1 MRFKFNRK
9 YTQIA
14 VYAIIVIVISGV
26 LLFCLSSAP
35 EAGQIFDLIGGAVA
49 PIIWGVVIAYLLNP
63 GVDFFRFRVFKK
75 QSQHSDSPKIRR
87 LFKNLSILIVFV
99 ITLGALAG
107 LVILIAPQLFQSVS
121 GLVTNFDVYSANFM
135 NWAKTTFANIPQIV
149 EILENPIAQ
158 IETFL
163 TNMWADFSPQIL
175 DFGTKIGGS
184 LLSFVLGF
192 KDFII
197 GFIIAVYFISSKSML
212 KAQAKKILFAFLRN
226 NTAQRVIEVSNR
238 CNNIFSHYISGI
250 LIDAFF
256 VGCATFIGAT
266 LIGTPYPLLM
276 AVIIACTNIIPFF
289 GPFLGGIPAC
299 FITLLVDPLKAVW
312 LAIFFVVLQQ
322 FDGNVMV
329 PLIQGD
335 RIGVPSV
342 WVLVGIIIGGGLFG
356 FAGMLLAVPI
366 FAIIYMLFKEFLEG
380 KLRKKQLP
388 TDGIIYS
395 RSDTDK
401 YVNGY
406 VYTDEERAEDEKWI
420 KILAESGRK
429 KGVMKTTAEKI
440 KGINAR
446 KK

>member
-14 VYAIIVIVISGV
+14 VYAIIVIVISGI

-35 EAGQIFDLIGGAVA
+35 EAGQIFDLIGGAIA
-49 PIIWGVVIAYLLNP
+49 PIVWGVVIAYLLNP
-63 GVDFFRFRVFKK
+63 GVDFFRFKVFKK
-75 QSQHSDSPKIRR
+75 QSERSDSPKIRR
-87 LFKNLSILIVFV
+87 LFKNLSIIIVFV

-135 NWAKTTFANIPQIV
+135 DWAKTTFKDVPQIV
-149 EILENPIAQ
+149 EILENPITQ
-158 IETFL
+158 IEAFL

-184 LLSFVLGF
+184 ILSFVLGF

-406 VYTDEERAEDEKWI
+406 VYTEEERAEDEKWI

>member
-9 YTQIA
+9 YTQISFYA
-14 VYAIIVIVISGV
+14 VVVIVISGII
-26 LLFCLSSAP
+26 LSWVSSSP
-35 EAGQIFDLIGGAVA
+35 DITEVFEFVGGAIA

-75 QSQHSDSPKIRR
+75 WGESSDSPKLRKAI
-87 LFKNLSILIVFV
+87 KNLSVIIVFI

-135 NWAKTTFANIPQIV
+135 SWAKTTFADVPQII
-149 EILENPIAQ
+149 EILENPISQ
-158 IETFL
+158 IESFL
-163 TNMWADFSPQIL
+163 TNMWAEFSPQIL
-175 DFGTKIGGS
+175 DFGSKIGGS
-184 LLSFVLGF
+184 ILSFILGF

-197 GFIIAVYFISSKSML
+197 GFIIAVYIITSKSML
-212 KAQAKKILFAFLRN
+212 KAQAKKILFALFRN
-226 NTAQRVIEVSNR
+226 NTAQRVLEVSNR
-238 CNNIFSHYISGI
+238 CNSIFSHYISGI

-342 WVLVGIIIGGGLFG
+342 WVLIGIIIGGGLFG

-388 TDGIIYS
+388 TEGVIYS
-395 RSDTDK
+395 KNDTDK

-420 KILAESGRK
+420 KILAENGRK
-429 KGVMKTTAEKI
+429 KGVVKTTAEKI

>member
-14 VYAIIVIVISGV
+14 VYAIIVIVISGI

-35 EAGQIFDLIGGAVA
+35 EAGQIFDLIGGAIA
-49 PIIWGVVIAYLLNP
+49 PIVWGVVIAYLLSP

-75 QSQHSDSPKIRR
+75 QSERSDSPKIRR
-87 LFKNLSILIVFV
+87 LFKNLSIIIVFV

-121 GLVTNFDVYSANFM
+121 GLVTNFDVYSENFM
-135 NWAKTTFANIPQIV
+135 DWAKTTFKDVPQIV
-149 EILENPIAQ
+149 EILENPITQ
-158 IETFL
+158 IEAFL

-184 LLSFVLGF
+184 ILSFVLGF

-197 GFIIAVYFISSKSML
+197 GFIIAVYFVSSKSML

-406 VYTDEERAEDEKWI
+406 VYTEEERAEDEKWI

>member
-9 YTQIA
+9 YTQISFYA
-14 VYAIIVIVISGV
+14 VVVIVISGII
-26 LLFCLSSAP
+26 LSWVSSSP
-35 EAGQIFDLIGGAVA
+35 DITEVFEFVGGAIA

-75 QSQHSDSPKIRR
+75 WGESSDSPKLRKAI
-87 LFKNLSILIVFV
+87 KNLSVIIVFI

-135 NWAKTTFANIPQIV
+135 NWAKTTFADIPQIT
-149 EILENPIAQ
+149 EILENPISQ
-158 IETFL
+158 IESFL
-163 TNMWADFSPQIL
+163 TNMWAEFSPQIL
-175 DFGTKIGGS
+175 DFGSKIGGS
-184 LLSFVLGF
+184 ILSFILGF

-197 GFIIAVYFISSKSML
+197 GFIIAVYIITSKSML
-212 KAQAKKILFAFLRN
+212 KAQAKKILFALFRN
-226 NTAQRVIEVSNR
+226 NTAQRVLEVSNR
-238 CNNIFSHYISGI
+238 CNSIFSHYISGI

-342 WVLVGIIIGGGLFG
+342 WVLIGIIIGGGLFG

-388 TDGIIYS
+388 TEGVIYS
-395 RSDTDK
+395 KNDTDK

-420 KILAESGRK
+420 KILAENGRK
-429 KGVMKTTAEKI
+429 KGVVKTTAEKI

>member
-49 PIIWGVVIAYLLNP
+49 PIVWGVVIAYLLNP

-75 QSQHSDSPKIRR
+75 QSERTDSPKIRR
-87 LFKNLSILIVFV
+87 LFKNLSIIIVFV
-99 ITLGALAG
+99 ITLAALAG

-135 NWAKTTFANIPQIV
+135 NWAKTTFADVPQIV
-149 EILENPIAQ
+149 EILENPITQ
-158 IETFL
+158 IEAFL

-184 LLSFVLGF
+184 ILSFVLGF

-212 KAQAKKILFAFLRN
+212 KAQAKKILFAFFRN

-238 CNNIFSHYISGI
+238 CNSIFSHYISGI

-406 VYTDEERAEDEKWI
+406 VYTEEERAEDEKWI